1 MNQGVREFQVRVPAK
16 YKNVEFTGPNI
27 RSKEQSGDVW
37 KIGLQDKVWGG
48 YTLVVTYDFQFDALS
63 TTLPLAGIHAVNV
76 ERETGSIALTTAA
89 SLQLTPQAAGET
101 LHRVDETELAAAD
114 RALITRAVVFA
125 WQYTGDQYDLKLAV
139 QRFTEV
145 PVLEAVADRTQITS
159 VLAGSGDSNM
169 TMPLQVELYY
179 QDLDQGLPRAFALA
193 SVLLVLAGITLAIKI
208 GLEWRRLVLAVR
220 SH

>member
-1 MNQGVREFQVRVPAK
+1 MREIPVNRLTAKPDEILAFTADQPDWNVSIACERLAARVVADVFNLATVADGIVGGSATIRYGLMNQGVREFQVRVPAK

-125 WQYTGDQYDLKLAV
+125 WQYTGDHYELKLAV
-139 QRFTEV
+139 QRFAEV
-145 PVLEAVADRTQITS
+145 PVLAAVAAATVS
-159 VLAGSGDSNM
+159 
-169 TMPLQVELYY
+169 
-179 QDLDQGLPRAFALA
+179 
-193 SVLLVLAGITLAIKI
+193 
-208 GLEWRRLVLAVR
+208 
-220 SH
+220 